1 MLEFDFLKLPFFPN
15 FSPLHVMFFVHIEK
29 RLKGRSFN
37 PLNFCVLIYQVFPY
51 GQALRSI
58 FTVGNHSLPPPLDQS
73 AGILLSDINLCKQIE
88 EISKRHAHSSAQ
100 KCCPEANQYLPQA
113 TIFVF
118 LGCGEVTS
126 GGQTGQH
133 CHLITNPEEFDRNEG
148 DSTEIDTRSS

>member
-1 MLEFDFLKLPFFPN
+1 MAP
-15 FSPLHVMFFVHIEK
+15 
-29 RLKGRSFN
+29 
-37 PLNFCVLIYQVFPY
+37 YQVFPY

-126 GGQTGQH
+126 GGQTDQH

-148 DSTEIDTRSS
+148 DSTEIDTRSTS